1 MILDLLI
8 ASRVFEISSGADLD
22 DTAKIITAN
31 VDAKM
36 GSCRKTWTAL
46 NADASQMAVKI
57 LNTSQSC
64 KEFQAAIDADKS
76 HLQVTALSTA
86 RSPVKIRQ
94 QFRNCLIDG
103 IAMFCITSTQVKMQL
118 TLRPAIPHN
127 QVPKIHL

>member
-46 NADASQMAVKI
+46 NADASQIAVKI

-76 HLQVTALSTA
+76 HLQVTALSTVQELSYRWYSNVLYYKYPGENA
-86 RSPVKIRQ
+86 TNAAQVEVA
-94 QFRNCLIDG
+94 LE
-103 IAMFCITSTQVKMQL
+103 IASDQT
-118 TLRPAIPHN
+118 
-127 QVPKIHL
+127 VPDKLDL